1 MINIALRFD
10 DPSITSNHALEK
22 EVIAIC
28 SRHGV
33 KINFAVIP
41 YKIIDQEDVPL
52 TSIAAQHLVEGEK
65 RGWLEI
71 SQHGYSHQ
79 NRAPADKGPSEF
91 KNCAFEEQLNLLS
104 TGKQLLDGIFQRKNR
119 GLVPPWNSFD
129 KMTMVAAKKLDF
141 NFISAGWELPLNDW
155 APEIKILP
163 RTAQVSNLILDVRKY
178 RVYAA
183 LSPVIIAVIHHYD
196 FVESNEKNAKFDLRG
211 FEKIIEHITTNKH
224 VRMTSLE
231 SLANNLSPRNTF
243 FAHSTH
249 KFLSNTFNWRLQKH
263 LPTPLFFHNSL
274 KRKP

>member
-10 DPSITSNHALEK
+10 DPSVSSNHALEK

-28 SRHGV
+28 YRHGV

-41 YKIIDQEDVPL
+41 YKIIDEKLSPL
-52 TSIAAQHLVEGEK
+52 TPSAAKHLVDAEDK
-65 RGWLEI
+65 GWIEI
-71 SQHGYSHQ
+71 SQHGHSHQ
-79 NRAPADKGPSEF
+79 NRSPAGLSPSEF
-91 KNCAFEEQLNLLS
+91 TSCPLDDQLGFLNAGKNLLNE
-104 TGKQLLDGIFQRKNR
+104 IFKKKNR

-129 KMTMVAAKKLDF
+129 KNTLVAARKLDF
-141 NFISAGWELPLNDW
+141 NFVSAGWELPLDYR
-155 APEIKILP
+155 ESETKILP
-163 RTAQVSNLILDVRKY
+163 RTAQVSNLMIDVRKY
-178 RVYAA
+178 RAYAA

-196 FVESNEKNAKFDLRG
+196 FIESNEKNAKFDLRG
-211 FEKIIEHITTNKH
+211 FEKIIKYISTSNH

-231 SLANNLSPRNTF
+231 SIAKNLSSKNTF

-249 KFLSNTFNWRLQKH
+249 KFLLNTFNWRLQRY